1 MPLREKKANHN
12 AYKLENSMNIVD
24 VNINDLNEADYNP
37 RTLTEKQ
44 FNEIKLSIEKFGF
57 VEPIVINSNK
67 DRKNIVIGGHQRL
80 KVAKQLGYETAPCY
94 KVSLTKKKEKEL
106 NIRLNANVGSWDWDK
121 IANEWNYTELE
132 AWGLKIPVTDF
143 SSELLDFGS
152 EDSEDSEL
160 MRQGSS
166 NFLVPMTEESKIR
179 ILQTLG
185 QVKIDNDLESNED
198 ALIVLC
204 GVYME
209 NRE

>member
-24 VNINDLNEADYNP
+24 VNINDLKEADYNP

-94 KVSLTKKKEKEL
+94 KVSLTKKKGK
-106 NIRLNANVGSWDWDK
+106 
-121 IANEWNYTELE
+121 
-132 AWGLKIPVTDF
+132 
-143 SSELLDFGS
+143 
-152 EDSEDSEL
+152 
-160 MRQGSS
+160 
-166 NFLVPMTEESKIR
+166 
-179 ILQTLG
+179 
-185 QVKIDNDLESNED
+185 
-198 ALIVLC
+198 
-204 GVYME
+204 
-209 NRE
+209 